1 MLEEERMLHTSFFFF
16 CNLQMLL
23 GASKQ
28 EISSR
33 PKMFYRHNN
42 KTMALEM
49 FWLFQAETLLNHVGN
64 AAKTQKQK

>member
-1 MLEEERMLHTSFFFF
+1 MLEEERMLHTFCF

-33 PKMFYRHNN
+33 PKMLYRHNN
-42 KTMALEM
+42 QTTALEM